1 MAIIAS
7 EAPGLYIPSKELI
20 VYHRHPKTYFVPLED
35 IVDKVGDLKE
45 IVKTVLFSLLT
56 KLTDFSI
63 SFRSI
68 DLSVEHDLE
77 IVSWKYAVVSVE
89 LEVREEIFDEVNDL
103 LTDCAYSNLPKEEA
117 SKVLLVINRV

>member
-1 MAIIAS
+1 M
-7 EAPGLYIPSKELI
+7 
-20 VYHRHPKTYFVPLED
+20 
-35 IVDKVGDLKE
+35 DKVGDLKE